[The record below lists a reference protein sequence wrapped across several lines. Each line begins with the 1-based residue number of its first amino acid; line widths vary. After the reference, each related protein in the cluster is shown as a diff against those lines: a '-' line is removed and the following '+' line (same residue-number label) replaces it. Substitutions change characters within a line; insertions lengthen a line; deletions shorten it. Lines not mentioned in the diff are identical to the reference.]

1 MKKPFFCLSH
11 FMAAVI
17 ILTSSMALAEEIKTT
32 DGKVFKDVVILEE
45 TPEYVKFKHA
55 DGLAKIPRDKL
66 RAASSEAGAPGTD
79 TGSVDS
85 AARITFIK
93 GKLAEIKTRDGRTY
107 LSKDL
112 SEVTANQMKFVSAS
126 GVHKV
131 KFSELPADVAGLLG
145 WDKEMSDAQD
155 AKDADQ
161 QQVNAQKRSQY
172 VQAESILRTATFEGK
187 VKPFLRLNAG
197 WLCEISERRV
207 KSPDGSDPGGLGLVW
222 GLTDASVM
230 QTGQQAWSSQL
241 YYVGKYRYTTPN
253 GENEVPIF
261 YTDRNAA
268 LGHLVKFGLGTVNN
282 DDITK
287 AEGGKAVVEGWGSG
301 FFISKEGHIAT
312 NYHVVKGATKVTVHA
327 AGKQYEGKVIA
338 SDEFADLALVKVET
352 AAPGVLAVKADTGAA
367 IGDSVFTLGFPRPDT
382 QGMNAKYTE
391 GTISSLTGIKDS
403 RNHFQVSVPIQPG
416 NSGGALVDDSGAVV
430 GVIVA
435 TLNHQ
440 ATLNS
445 SSGLPQNVNYAIKS
459 SLLLSLCQKS
469 NVKPEP
475 AMPVFFGMKPARK
488 DCISKAEKAAVLIKI
503 SG

>member
-1 MKKPFFCLSH
+1 MKKIILSLSCL
-11 FMAAVI
+11 MAAVI
-17 ILTSSMALAEEIKTT
+17 TLTASVTLAEEIKTT
-32 DGKVFKDVVILEE
+32 DGKVYKDVVILEE

-55 DGLAKIPRDKL
+55 DGLAKIPREKI
-66 RAASSEAGAPGTD
+66 RAAGSEGGAPGGD
-79 TGSVDS
+79 ASSVDS

-93 GKLAEIKTRDGRTY
+93 GKMAEIKTRDGRTY

-112 SEVTANQMKFVSAS
+112 SEVTANQMKFVSSS
-126 GVHKV
+126 GIHKV

-145 WDKEMSDAQD
+145 WNKELSDAQD
-155 AKDADQ
+155 SMDAEQ
-161 QQVNAQKRSQY
+161 QQINAQKRQQY
-172 VQAESILRTATFEGK
+172 IQAESILKTATFEGK
-187 VKPFLRLNAG
+187 VKPFLRLKAG
-197 WLCEISERRV
+197 WLCEVSERRV
-207 KSPDGSDPGGLGLVW
+207 QADGSDPGGLGLVW
-222 GLTDASVM
+222 GLADATVM

-241 YYVGKYRYTTPN
+241 YYVGKYSYSTQE
-253 GENEVPIF
+253 GEKEVPIF
-261 YTDRNAA
+261 FTDRNGA
-268 LGHLVKFGLGTVNN
+268 LNHLVKFGLGTVNN
-282 DDITK
+282 NDITK
-287 AEGGKAVVEGWGSG
+287 VEGGKGVVEGWGSG

-312 NYHVVKGATKVTVHA
+312 NFHVVKGAAKVTVHA
-327 AGKQYEGKVIA
+327 GGKQYEGKVIA
-338 SDEFADLALVKVET
+338 KDEIADLALVKVEGV
-352 AAPGVLAVKADTGAA
+352 APGVLAVKADTGAA

-430 GVIVA
+430 GIIVA

-469 NVKPEP
+469 GVKTEA
-475 AMPVFFGMKPARK
+475 AMPVLFGLKPARK

>member
-1 MKKPFFCLSH
+1 
-11 FMAAVI
+11 MAAFI
-17 ILTSSMALAEEIKTT
+17 ALAASVASAVEIQTV
-32 DGKVFKDVVILEE
+32 DGKTFKDVVILEE

-55 DGLAKIPRDKL
+55 DGLAKIPREKI
-66 RAASSEAGAPGTD
+66 RPAGGAAGAPDAAGSTFD
-79 TGSVDS
+79 STGRM
-85 AARITFIK
+85 AFIK
-93 GKLAEIKTRDGRTY
+93 SKVTEIKTRDGRTY

-112 SEVTANQMKFVSAS
+112 SEVQPNQMKFVSNA
-126 GVHKV
+126 GVFKV
-131 KFSELPADVAGLLG
+131 KFSELPPDLAQQLG
-145 WDKEMSDAQD
+145 WDKELSDVQD
-155 AKDADQ
+155 GKDAEQ
-161 QQVNAQKRSQY
+161 QEINAQKRQQY
-172 VQAESILRTATFEGK
+172 VQAESILKSATFEGK

-207 KSPDGSDPGGLGLVW
+207 RSADGTDPGGLGLVW

-241 YYVGKYRYTTPN
+241 YYVGKYSYTTPE
-253 GENEVPIF
+253 GDREVPIF

-282 DDITK
+282 NDLTK
-287 AEGGKAVVEGWGSG
+287 VVGGKAVVEGWGSG

-312 NYHVVKGATKVTVHA
+312 NYHVVKGATKVTVHTG
-327 AGKQYEGKVIA
+327 GKKYEGKVIA
-338 SDEFADLALVKVET
+338 TDAVADLALVKVE
-352 AAPGVLAVKADTGAA
+352 AAVPGVLAVKADSGAA

-403 RNHFQVSVPIQPG
+403 KNHFQVSVPIQPG

-435 TLNHQ
+435 TLNHE

-469 NVKPEP
+469 SVKTEP
-475 AMPVFFGMKPARK
+475 AMPVLFGLKPARK
-488 DCISKAEKAAVLIKI
+488 DSISKAEKAAVLIKI